1 MLKGPQ
7 HSPGSRGGPTPPP
20 QSWGPQAPALST
32 SRLSAGPAPQ
42 VLPPGGDPGRLRF
55 PRSPEESAPV
65 SDPLP
70 RPYLVSPSH
79 ASRILLDFGPL
90 RGSI

>member
-7 HSPGSRGGPTPPP
+7 HSSGPRGGPTAHP
-20 QSWGPQAPALST
+20 QSWGPQAPPLST
-32 SRLSAGPAPQ
+32 SRLSAGSAPQ
-42 VLPPGGDPGRLRF
+42 VLLPGGDPGRLRF
-55 PRSPEESAPV
+55 PKSPEESAPV

-70 RPYLVSPSH
+70 RPSLVNPSH

-90 RGSI
+90 RGSV